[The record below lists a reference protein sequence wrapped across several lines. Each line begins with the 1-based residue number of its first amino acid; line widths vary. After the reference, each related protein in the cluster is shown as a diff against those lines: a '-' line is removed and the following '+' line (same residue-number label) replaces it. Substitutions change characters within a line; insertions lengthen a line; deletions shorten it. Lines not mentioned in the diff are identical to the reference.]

1 MLNVGAPW
9 LQSPAN
15 VAANVGWHQCWKG
28 RSKGRGIEKIGCA
41 ERAKP
46 SRNRVLGRGQSGE
59 RKLGGTRGARAGRGR
74 P

>member
-28 RSKGRGIEKIGCA
+28 RSKGRGIEKNWVC
-41 ERAKP
+41 
-46 SRNRVLGRGQSGE
+46 
-59 RKLGGTRGARAGRGR
+59 GTGKTKS
-74 P
+74 